1 MSQLIFHLRY
11 SKPLL
16 TLFLLAVVS
25 GCASV
30 NFDQSLAKT
39 NQEAANFTQ
48 GQLSLAQT
56 KDQRDQLDRIAGE
69 ILQKTVSQSD
79 AVKLAL
85 VNSPAL
91 QAMLAQNWADAARAA
106 QNGRIAN
113 PTFTFEHL
121 VSASELELGR
131 LITVG
136 LLDLLTLPQRY
147 GIAQRQIEQTQLRL
161 TGNVIE
167 QITQV
172 RQAWVKAVAAQQC
185 LVYAKQVNDSAQ
197 AGAELARRLQS
208 VGNFNKLQ
216 RARQQAFYADAATQW
231 AAAQLAA
238 SSTREGLIRLLGLT
252 DIQAQTFMLPN
263 RLPDMPK
270 EPLPPDEVSKT
281 VNVGRIDIK
290 LAQAELDAAS
300 KAQGLNWATSFT
312 DIELGLRHDTV
323 FNNAQGQ
330 NTTKRG
336 YEISVR
342 LPVFDW
348 GDARRDAMN
357 AQTLAAAY
365 RLEAAVRV
373 AGSSLRE
380 TYSAYRTAFDVSRH
394 YRDEVVPL
402 RKAISEENVLRYNGM
417 LIGVFELLADMRD
430 QVRCV
435 MAAIAA
441 EQQFWLTDAALQA
454 SLMGKPTMVSTGGM
468 SAGSSSDSGARH

>member
-1 MSQLIFHLRY
+1 MNLRIYHLRC

-16 TLFLLAVVS
+16 TLFLCAVLS

-30 NFDQSLAKT
+30 NFEQSLAKT
-39 NQEAANFTQ
+39 NQDAANFTQ

-56 KDQRDQLDRIAGE
+56 KDQREKLNRIAGE
-69 ILQKTVSQSD
+69 ILQKPISQSD
-79 AVKLAL
+79 AVRLTL

-106 QNGRIAN
+106 QTGRIAN
-113 PTFTFEHL
+113 PTFTFERL
-121 VSASELELGR
+121 VTASELELGR
-131 LITVG
+131 LLTVG

-147 GIAQRQIEQTQLRL
+147 SIAQRQIEQTQLQL
-161 TGNVIE
+161 TSNVID

-172 RQAWVKAVAAQQC
+172 RQAWVKAVAAQQR
-185 LVYAKQVNDSAQ
+185 LVYAKQVNEAAQ

-216 RARQQAFYADAATQW
+216 RARQQAFYADASTQW
-231 AAAQLAA
+231 AAAQLTAT
-238 SSTREGLIRLLGLT
+238 STREELIRLLGLT
-252 DIQAQTFMLPN
+252 DIQAQTLMLPD

-281 VNVGRIDIK
+281 VNAGRIDIK

-300 KAQGLNWATSFT
+300 KAQGLNLLTSFT
-312 DIELGLRHDTV
+312 DIELGLRHDTI
-323 FNNAQGQ
+323 FDRALGQ
-330 NTTKRG
+330 SSTKRG

-365 RLEAAVRV
+365 RLEATVRA

-402 RKAISEENVLRYNGM
+402 RKTISEENVLRYNGM
-417 LIGVFELLADMRD
+417 LIGIFELLADTRD
-430 QVRCV
+430 QVNSV
-435 MAAIAA
+435 MAAISA
-441 EQQFWLTDAALQA
+441 EQQFWLSDAALQA
-454 SLMGKPTMVSTGGM
+454 SLMGKPSMVSGGAM
-468 SAGSSSDSGARH
+468 SVGGNEGSGARH